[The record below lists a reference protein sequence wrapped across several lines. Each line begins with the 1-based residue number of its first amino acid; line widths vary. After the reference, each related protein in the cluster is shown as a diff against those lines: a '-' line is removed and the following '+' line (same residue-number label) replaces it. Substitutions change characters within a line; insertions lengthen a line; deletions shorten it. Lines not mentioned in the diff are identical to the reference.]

1 MDVRP
6 NQKEGWKKFKNGA
19 PTRIDLTS
27 FRLLTWLK
35 AELTRFFSI
44 SKKKHLIYS
53 KEVFYVELEDRSQR
67 IQNSR

>member
-44 SKKKHLIYS
+44 SEKKALDLF
-53 KEVFYVELEDRSQR
+53 ERGFLC
-67 IQNSR
+67 